1 MSTTFRILLLAGL
14 VICAV
19 ATALVRKPMR
29 AVIIYMAY
37 SIIMSVV
44 WLLLES
50 PDLAIT
56 EAAVGAGITGILFFL
71 TLRRINLIDKDAEHE
86 YYAVKALQAR
96 VYLWRG
102 KNEDILVQLWLHGGL
117 DLSEQLQKEPP
128 ERPAEN
134 VSAHPTPRRDRTLV
148 EQGVHRSLRLYNV
161 LAGLLCGVLSALML
175 LTAADLPPCGSDTA
189 PTVNEV
195 ARRYVEQG
203 TEETGAVNT
212 VAGMILDYRAFDTL
226 GESFVLF
233 TAMCAVTILLIGD
246 SEVGNCNLF
255 ST

>member
-71 TLRRINLIDKDAEHE
+71 TLRRIHELKGTKDE
-86 YYAVKALQAR
+86 
-96 VYLWRG
+96 
-102 KNEDILVQLWLHGGL
+102 
-117 DLSEQLQKEPP
+117 
-128 ERPAEN
+128 
-134 VSAHPTPRRDRTLV
+134 
-148 EQGVHRSLRLYNV
+148 
-161 LAGLLCGVLSALML
+161 
-175 LTAADLPPCGSDTA
+175 
-189 PTVNEV
+189 
-195 ARRYVEQG
+195 
-203 TEETGAVNT
+203 
-212 VAGMILDYRAFDTL
+212 
-226 GESFVLF
+226 
-233 TAMCAVTILLIGD
+233 
-246 SEVGNCNLF
+246 
-255 ST
+255 